1 MDDMTHA
8 ALERCA
14 IARQKSSARLY
25 ASARFQLKQGMV
37 RTARNRQCEG
47 DKAARAA
54 RWFLLHALN
63 CLPQ

>member
-1 MDDMTHA
+1 MDGMSHA

-25 ASARFQLKQGMV
+25 ASARSQLKQGMI
-37 RTARNRQCEG
+37 RTARNRQLQG

-54 RWFLLHALN
+54 RWFLLQAIERA
-63 CLPQ
+63 Q